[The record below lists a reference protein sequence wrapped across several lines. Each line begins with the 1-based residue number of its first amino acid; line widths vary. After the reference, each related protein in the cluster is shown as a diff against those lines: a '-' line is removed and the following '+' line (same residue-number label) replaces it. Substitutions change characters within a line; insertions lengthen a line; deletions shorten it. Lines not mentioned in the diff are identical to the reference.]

1 MGTSIYPDYATIFAA
16 VCASIFT
23 VVGVLG
29 NAITIIALLKCP
41 KLRSHATTAFVL
53 SLCISDL
60 LLCSMSLPLQAIRY
74 TWQKWTLG
82 EALCHVFPVILYG
95 NVAVSL
101 LSMVGITM
109 NRYILIAYNSMYSS
123 IYRPLYI
130 WMQLLFVWLV
140 AFSLLIPPLLGV
152 WGKMGLDEMTFSCT
166 ILPDEAGH
174 SPKKVFFLVGFLIP
188 CIVIIISYTCI
199 YWTVRRQRMRLRSHS
214 GVPVGGPNGHR
225 EREDSR
231 LTTMML
237 TIFCCFLLCFL
248 PLMLV
253 NVFDNEVNYP
263 VAHVLASIMCWASG
277 VINPFIYAA
286 SNRNYRVAYTK
297 LFRRLIFWSDYV
309 SPMPSKSMAPSR
321 ISKDPSVQI
330 QKDVSKE
337 AKDGDNTCAIDI
349 ENKSKDTVIQ
359 L

>member
-1 MGTSIYPDYATIFAA
+1 MSTTIYPDEATIFAA
-16 VCASIFT
+16 VCASIFAI
-23 VVGVLG
+23 VGVLG
-29 NAITIIALLKCP
+29 NSITIVALLRCP

-60 LLCSMSLPLQAIRY
+60 LFCSMSLPLQAIRY

-82 EALCHVFPVILYG
+82 ETLCHVFPVLLYG

-109 NRYILIAYNSMYSS
+109 NRYILIAYNSIYAS

-130 WMQLLFVWLV
+130 WLQLCFVWIV
-140 AFSLLIPPLLGV
+140 AFSLLIPPVLGV
-152 WGKMGLDEMTFSCT
+152 WGRMGLDEMTFSCT
-166 ILPDEAGH
+166 ILPDDDGR
-174 SPKKVFFLVGFLIP
+174 SPKKVLFLVGFLIP
-188 CIVIIISYTCI
+188 CLVIIISYTCI

-214 GVPVGGPNGHR
+214 GLQSSASTGSR

-237 TIFCCFLLCFL
+237 TIFFCFLLCYL
-248 PLMLV
+248 PLMVV
-253 NVFDNEVNYP
+253 NVFDNEVDYP
-263 VAHVLASIMCWASG
+263 VLHILASVMCWASG

-297 LFRRLIFWSDYV
+297 LFKRIIFWDYV
-309 SPMPSKSMAPSR
+309 SPVPSKSFPASR

-330 QKDVSKE
+330 NKDLGEIE
-337 AKDGDNTCAIDI
+337 AAVETTEVKN
-349 ENKSKDTVIQ
+349 KDTIIQ

>member
-1 MGTSIYPDYATIFAA
+1 MATTIYPEYATIFAA

-23 VVGVLG
+23 VIGILG
-29 NAITIIALLKCP
+29 NLITILALLRCP

-60 LLCSMSLPLQAIRY
+60 LFCSMSLPLQAIRY

-82 EALCHVFPVILYG
+82 ETLCHVFPVILYG

-101 LSMVGITM
+101 LSMIHPYCLQFGVCI
-109 NRYILIAYNSMYSS
+109 NLS
-123 IYRPLYI
+123 IM
-130 WMQLLFVWLV
+130 WVV
-140 AFSLLIPPLLGV
+140 AFSLLIPPPLGV
-152 WGKMGLDEMTFSCT
+152 WGQMGLDELTFSCT
-166 ILPDEAGH
+166 ILPDDAGR
-174 SPKKVFFLVGFLIP
+174 SPKKVLFLVGFLIP

-199 YWTVRRQRMRLRSHS
+199 YCTVRRQRMRMRSHS
-214 GVPVGGPNGHR
+214 GLQGIPKGSNSNR

-237 TIFCCFLLCFL
+237 TIFCCYLLCFL

-253 NVFDNEVNYP
+253 NVFDNDVEYP
-263 VAHVLASIMCWASG
+263 VAHVLASVMCWASG

-297 LFRRLIFWSDYV
+297 LFRRLIFWNNYV
-309 SPMPSKSMAPSR
+309 SPVPSKSMAPSR

-330 QKDVSKE
+330 QKE
-337 AKDGDNTCAIDI
+337 AGQEDANCEIDI
-349 ENKSKDTVIQ
+349 EANKNKDTIIQ

>member
-1 MGTSIYPDYATIFAA
+1 MATTIYPEYATIFAA

-23 VVGVLG
+23 VIGILG
-29 NAITIIALLKCP
+29 NLITILALLRCP

-60 LLCSMSLPLQAIRY
+60 LFCSMSLPLQAIRY

-82 EALCHVFPVILYG
+82 ETLCHVFPVILYG

-109 NRYILIAYNSMYSS
+109 NRYILIAYNSVYAS
-123 IYRPLYI
+123 IYRSVYI
-130 WMQLLFVWLV
+130 WIQLFLVWVV

-152 WGKMGLDEMTFSCT
+152 WGQMGLDELTFSCT
-166 ILPDEAGH
+166 ILPDDAGR
-174 SPKKVFFLVGFLIP
+174 SPKKVLFLVGFLIP

-199 YWTVRRQRMRLRSHS
+199 YCTVRRQRMRMRSHS
-214 GVPVGGPNGHR
+214 GLQGIPKGSNSSR

-237 TIFCCFLLCFL
+237 TIFCCYLLCFL

-253 NVFDNEVNYP
+253 NVFDNDVEYP
-263 VAHVLASIMCWASG
+263 VAHVLASVMCWASG

-297 LFRRLIFWSDYV
+297 LFRRLIFWNNYV
-309 SPMPSKSMAPSR
+309 SPVPSKSMAPSR

-330 QKDVSKE
+330 QKDAAQE
-337 AKDGDNTCAIDI
+337 DANCEIDI
-349 ENKSKDTVIQ
+349 EANKNKDTIIQ

>member
-101 LSMVGITM
+101 LSM
-109 NRYILIAYNSMYSS
+109 
-123 IYRPLYI
+123 
-130 WMQLLFVWLV
+130 LLFVWLV
-140 AFSLLIPPLLGV
+140 AFSLLIPPLLGI

-199 YWTVRRQRMRLRSHS
+199 YWTVRRQRLRLRSHS
-214 GVPVGGPNGHR
+214 GLPVGGPNGHR

-349 ENKSKDTVIQ
+349 ENKSKDTI
-359 L
+359 